1 MQKILVPVGV
11 AALFGCGVF
20 FYSYMMSDEMVLRR
34 LGYDRSL
41 IQELVDK
48 QPDLVQDLIDDHRNY
63 QDLES
68 YLEVP
73 ALIMIVMTLMFNFQS
88 TIKNSKPVT
97 SFI

>member
-48 QPDLVQDLIDDHRNY
+48 QPDLVQDL
-63 QDLES
+63 LV
-68 YLEVP
+68 EVP

>member
-68 YLEVP
+68 YLEVSG
-73 ALIMIVMTLMFNFQS
+73 FNYDCYDSYVQLS
-88 TIKNSKPVT
+88 KNSKPVT